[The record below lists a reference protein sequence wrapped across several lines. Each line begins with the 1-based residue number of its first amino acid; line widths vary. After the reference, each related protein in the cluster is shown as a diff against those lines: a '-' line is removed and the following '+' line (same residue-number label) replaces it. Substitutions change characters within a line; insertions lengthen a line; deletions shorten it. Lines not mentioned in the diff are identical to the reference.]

1 MLGENIKRLRRN
13 KGLTQEELAARLNV
27 VRQTVS
33 KWEKETS
40 VPDAV
45 MLQKIAEVLDTDV
58 TQLLGAEVTEPQDL
72 GEIAEQLARINEQ
85 LAVKNRRWKKVWK
98 IIGIVL
104 GMFLLINALI
114 VLFSTVMFMNVQTT
128 GESDTNVSIVE
139 IEETTLNGVQGA
151 KNG

>member
-104 GMFLLINALI
+104 GLFLLINALI

-128 GESDTNVSIVE
+128 GEADTNVSIVE
-139 IEETTLNGVQGA
+139 IEETTLNGIQGA